1 MPQFADPKV
10 EASSIAM
17 SFSWEPFGR
26 TERDLAPEPAAPAP
40 PEPTPEPPAALS
52 RRPARAM
59 AIVTCMDCRIDP
71 LDALGLSLGDA
82 VVLRNAG
89 AQVSDDVLRSLQLA
103 HEVLGVR
110 TVHVIGHTD
119 CAAHG
124 GDAQVAASEAAGG
137 ADRIRAVLPSLH
149 ARSGLLDLGTG
160 TVG

>member
-1 MPQFADPKV
+1 VA
-10 EASSIAM
+10 
-17 SFSWEPFGR
+17 FSWEPFGR
-26 TERDLAPEPAAPAP
+26 TARDPAPEPLAPT
-40 PEPTPEPPAALS
+40 PEPAPEPPAALS

-89 AQVSDDVLRSLQLA
+89 AQVSDDVLRSLQMA

-124 GDAQVAASEAAGG
+124 GDAQAAASEAAGG

>member
-1 MPQFADPKV
+1 MRRRDV
-10 EASSIAM
+10 VHHHGM

-26 TERDLAPEPAAPAP
+26 TEPDVPQPSPVPRPAAAP
-40 PEPTPEPPAALS
+40 PPAAALS
-52 RRPARAM
+52 RKPARAL
-59 AIVTCMDCRIDP
+59 AILTCMDCRIDP

-89 AQVSDDVLRSLQLA
+89 AQVSDDVLRSLQMA

-110 TVHVIGHTD
+110 PVHVIGHTD

-124 GDAQVAASEAAGG
+124 GDAQVAANEAANG
-137 ADRIRAVLPSLH
+137 ADRIRSVIPGLQ

-160 TVG
+160 TVR